1 VPGRGGDRTQDLSN
15 KRRARCPLGHLGM
28 GIGGWY
34 GRWVQIQY
42 LSDSEAVRMGFWSI
56 FFVNFVGYIALHTAY
71 HLAGLFT
78 FAGVLSK
85 VYRFGS
91 GIVSCISAN
100 SGRIGAGK
108 VSDMFIWS
116 KSNYEFTAGLKFDR
130 NRDGE
135 NRVFDPSHAIGD
147 AVAGIAI
154 QPVWVGPLH
163 AAGFP
168 GSESVSWIVAGQIQ
182 AELSGRVGPGP
193 CDPRRC
199 R

>member
-1 VPGRGGDRTQDLSN
+1 
-15 KRRARCPLGHLGM
+15 M

>member
-1 VPGRGGDRTQDLSN
+1 
-15 KRRARCPLGHLGM
+15 
-28 GIGGWY
+28 
-34 GRWVQIQY
+34 
-42 LSDSEAVRMGFWSI
+42 
-56 FFVNFVGYIALHTAY
+56 
-71 HLAGLFT
+71 
-78 FAGVLSK
+78 
-85 VYRFGS
+85 
-91 GIVSCISAN
+91 
-100 SGRIGAGK
+100 